1 MKKGIG
7 DSRIS
12 YVDSEAP
19 AEKLK
24 EEKKHMEKM
33 KMETQQEMEEKGN
46 KHRKK
51 KQQVQCEQ
59 K

>member
-1 MKKGIG
+1 MKRGIG

-24 EEKKHMEKM
+24 EEKKKHMKKM
-33 KMETQQEMEEKGN
+33 KMETQ
-46 KHRKK
+46 
-51 KQQVQCEQ
+51 
-59 K
+59 

>member
-1 MKKGIG
+1 MKRGIG

-24 EEKKHMEKM
+24 EEKN
-33 KMETQQEMEEKGN
+33 TW
-46 KHRKK
+46 KK
-51 KQQVQCEQ
+51 
-59 K
+59 